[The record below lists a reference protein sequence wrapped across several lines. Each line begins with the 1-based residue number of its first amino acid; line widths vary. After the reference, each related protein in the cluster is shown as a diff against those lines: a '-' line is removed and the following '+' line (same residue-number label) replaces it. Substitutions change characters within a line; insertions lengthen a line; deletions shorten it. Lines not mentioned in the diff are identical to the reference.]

1 MAKIVRWNPIR
12 EMAAMQSA
20 MDRLFEDT
28 WTTAASRNW
37 PTQSLALDV
46 HETENEYIVMA
57 DLPGLSADDIEVTL
71 HEGVLN
77 ISGEVAKESVED
89 DKTRVHLQ
97 ERFYGKFTRSL
108 NLPQPINADAVE
120 ASFEKG
126 VLKLTLPK
134 AENAKPRTIKVN
146 NVNMIEAS
154 NN

>member
-28 WTTAASRNW
+28 WSNAAGRNW

-46 HETENEYIVMA
+46 HETENEYQIMA
-57 DLPGLSADDIEVTL
+57 DLPGLSAENIEVTL

-77 ISGEVAKESVED
+77 ISGEVVKNTVDE

-97 ERFYGKFTRSL
+97 ERFYGKFSRSL

-120 ASFEKG
+120 ASFDKG
-126 VLKLTLPK
+126 VLKLILPK
-134 AENAKPRTIKVN
+134 AENAKPRTIKIN
-146 NVNMIEAS
+146 NVNLIEPS